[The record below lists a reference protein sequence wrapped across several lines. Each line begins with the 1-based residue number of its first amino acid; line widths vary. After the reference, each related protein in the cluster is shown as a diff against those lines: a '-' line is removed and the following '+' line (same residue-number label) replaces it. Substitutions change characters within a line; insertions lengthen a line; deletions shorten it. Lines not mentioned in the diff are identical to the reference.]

1 MTENSRSILIL
12 RRVIAILAGAL
23 VGIVLSIG
31 ADAALRAIGLF
42 PSEGQPMAGK
52 LLALAAAYR
61 TVYTAGGA
69 YVGAWLAPDRPMWHA
84 MLLGYLALA
93 ANLVGTVATWNRGP
107 AFGPHW
113 YPLTLVLLAVPSCW
127 AGGKIRIAKSD
138 SRAQFRQLLDR
149 H

>member
-1 MTENSRSILIL
+1 
-12 RRVIAILAGAL
+12 
-23 VGIVLSIG
+23 
-31 ADAALRAIGLF
+31 
-42 PSEGQPMAGK
+42 MAGK

-61 TVYTAGGA
+61 TVYTAAGA

-113 YPLTLVLLAVPSCW
+113 YPLTLVILAVPSCW
-127 AGGKIRIAKSD
+127 AGGRLRIAKSGY
-138 SRAQFRQLLDR
+138 RA
-149 H
+149 